1 MRKVGIAVACVALA
15 CAATAVLAGAPARAS
30 DYWLL
35 DDFNREFPAEA
46 DKARSFSQV
55 VDRPTVPYSGDRQE
69 PVRVTFLYPGIQVSD
84 YWRRSIA
91 SFRGRMDEIGL
102 PLTIDEHFTRP
113 GTELALQHQLLR
125 DLQTK
130 NPDYLVFTLDASRHA
145 DMVERIM
152 VEGGTK
158 VILQNITTPLRAF
171 RRQQPF
177 MYVGFDHAEGTQ
189 LLAGRFIELFPAG
202 GRFAILYG
210 TQGYVSRLRGGT
222 FLDRVGMWPGMNL
235 VASYYVDFNRER
247 AFNAASEL
255 LSEQPDLD
263 FIYAVSTDI
272 AHGVVDALKEAG
284 RLGSVTVNGWGGG
297 GSELAAIQAGE
308 LDFTVMR
315 MNDDNGVA
323 MAEAIRLDVT
333 GRGDAVPLVFAGQ
346 MVMVGQAT
354 SAPRMRS
361 LQDHAFRYSGQ

>member
-1 MRKVGIAVACVALA
+1 MRTVPIAVAGAAPTLAILTALA
-15 CAATAVLAGAPARAS
+15 VAPVHAS

-35 DDFNREFPAEA
+35 DDFKREYPAEA
-46 DKARSFSQV
+46 DKARTFSDI
-55 VDRPTVPYSGDRQE
+55 VDRPTEPYAGDRQE

-84 YWRRSIA
+84 YWRRSVA

-102 PLTIDEHFTRP
+102 PVRIDEHFTRP
-113 GTELALQHQLLR
+113 GSELALQHRLLQ
-125 DLQTK
+125 DLQAK

-177 MYVGFDHAEGTQ
+177 MYVGFDHAEGTH
-189 LLAGRFIELFPAG
+189 LLADRFIELYPTGA
-202 GRFAILYG
+202 RFAMFYG

-222 FLDRVGMWPGMNL
+222 FLDRAAQWPGMDL
-235 VASYYVDFNRER
+235 VASYYVSFDRDR
-247 AFNAASEL
+247 AFEAASEL
-255 LSEQPDLD
+255 LAEQPELD

-272 AHGVVDALKEAG
+272 AHGVIDALKQAG
-284 RLGSVTVNGWGGG
+284 RLDAVTVNGWGGG
-297 GSELAAIQAGE
+297 ASELAAIEAGE

-323 MAEAIRLDVT
+323 MAEAIRLDVE

-346 MVMVGQAT
+346 MVLIGRT
-354 SAPRMRS
+354 TEAPRMRS
-361 LQDHAFRYSGQ
+361 LREHAFRYSGR